1 MSSYIYILEYMY
13 TFRLSGILLILAP
26 VVAAQSVIVGIPSAD
41 VTKKGHIAL
50 AHESQFGSTTATP
63 RYWNSFTFGTYGV
76 GKNTELAAS
85 LYGFSSPSSSNRAI
99 GFGFKTSLPLGESLG
114 PLAEPRFT
122 FGQMTPVSFDGKG
135 VGFWGYSSFSA
146 RLPGTRTRITAGPS
160 WGTRQIFGRNV
171 WSAMVGVEQPLTKK
185 LTFLSDWMSG
195 THDLA
200 AGVAAIGWQI
210 NQKFILISGYKFSN
224 NARSGPNAVIVEL
237 AWEIH

>member
-1 MSSYIYILEYMY
+1 MKLTYYTVAY
-13 TFRLSGILLILAP
+13 TFLFASAASG
-26 VVAAQSVIVGIPSAD
+26 QSVIVGIPSSD
-41 VTKKGHIAL
+41 ITKKGHISM
-50 AHESQFGSTTATP
+50 AHESQFGSTAATP

-85 LYGFSSPSSSNRAI
+85 MYGLSSPNSGNRALGI
-99 GFGFKTSLPLGESLG
+99 GFKTSLPMGETLG
-114 PLAEPRFT
+114 PLTEPRFT
-122 FGQMTPVSFDGKG
+122 FGQMTPISFDGKG
-135 VGFWGYSSFSA
+135 IGFWGYTSVSA

-200 AGVAAIGWQI
+200 AGVAAIGWQV
-210 NQKFILISGYKFSN
+210 NPKFILISGYKFSN